1 MTHPFDPTTKLPP
14 SDPCPDMLDIA
25 IIGMCVT
32 TPVALITWL
41 LYAAFF

>member
-1 MTHPFDPTTKLPP
+1 MTHPFDPSKQPP
-14 SDPCPDMLDIA
+14 PHDPYPDMLDIA

-41 LYAAFF
+41 LYVAFF